1 MAESATA
8 AAPAEGSAGAPW
20 RGRNRITLAKW
31 AVGLAFWGWVLLR
44 WLNDWLGGV
53 LVPPGE
59 PFLQAAVFTGLEA
72 GVPDAI
78 PVVNDALVGLAFAV
92 EFLPRL
98 VNAMW
103 LTVILTVV
111 SIAIGFVIAVPLAAA
126 RVYGRVWAVVSL
138 AYVELLRG
146 TPLLAQLFVLY
157 YGLPWLPTF
166 FRELPWVGAGF
177 LPGQAVFV
185 AVVGFTLNSAAYQAE
200 YIRGAIES
208 VDTRQLQAARAVG
221 LDQVEGIRFVVLPQ
235 ALRYA
240 IPGWTN
246 ELVYLIK
253 YSSLAAFIT
262 VPELFQAA
270 GRIASQ
276 NYRYTALFV
285 IAGILYLG
293 LVITATNV
301 MERVGETVSIPG
313 VGTAAER

>member
-1 MAESATA
+1 VA
-8 AAPAEGSAGAPW
+8 A
-20 RGRNRITLAKW
+20 
-31 AVGLAFWGWVLLR
+31 
-44 WLNDWLGGV
+44 
-53 LVPPGE
+53 
-59 PFLQAAVFTGLEA
+59 
-72 GVPDAI
+72 
-78 PVVNDALVGLAFAV
+78 
-92 EFLPRL
+92 
-98 VNAMW
+98 
-103 LTVILTVV
+103 
-111 SIAIGFVIAVPLAAA
+111 
-126 RVYGRVWAVVSL
+126 L

-166 FRELPWVGAGF
+166 FRELPGVGGGF

-208 VDTRQLQAARAVG
+208 VDPDQLTAARSVG
-221 LDQVEGIRFVVLPQ
+221 LSQVEGIRFVVLPQ

-270 GRIASQ
+270 GRVASQ
-276 NYRYTALFV
+276 NYRYTALFL
-285 IAGILYLG
+285 IAAVLYLG
-293 LVITATNV
+293 LVVTATNV
-301 MERVGETVSIPG
+301 MEHVGRVVSIPG
-313 VGTAAER
+313 VSGSAGR